1 MDIVRWIID
10 ADRKDM
16 GDESDGG
23 GDDSDEWDD
32 FYPRAF
38 GQDFPITSLGGEAS
52 LAVGAAAMGGHLE
65 VAKYLHERVAT
76 PKTERESER
85 EEGRFRRTLK
95 YISRQIDMF
104 DADKV
109 SVDTMLVAA
118 QNGHLDVVKW
128 LYAEFS
134 VKLGMDMFW
143 LYDDDA
149 DKYFSVL
156 DVAAGNGRLE
166 VVKYLHEICQE
177 AAGNAEDQ
185 DGLDTGDESMRSGDS
200 IFSDDSW
207 AEEPTKPGCTA
218 AAMDGAAA
226 NGHMDVVQWLH
237 RNRNEGCTMDAM
249 DSAAGNGH
257 LDMVKWLHEH
267 TKMGCTTKAMDAA
280 ARGGHLEVVKWLHEH
295 TDEGCTSKAMD
306 GAVHSGALD
315 VVKWLHKNL
324 SEGCSKAMV
333 NEAAKRG
340 HLRVLRWLNMNY
352 PADWSTAAMDNAAMG
367 GHFEVVLLLHR
378 VRSEGC
384 SPGPVHM
391 KSPSFDIERWLIEHY
406 PTRMVVSSIP
416 AALLLFQQTGR
427 SLSSTPGGLRR
438 SVDEERL
445 FVFPTW

>member
-218 AAMDGAAA
+218 AAMDGFGTAASKL
-226 NGHMDVVQWLH
+226 Q
-237 RNRNEGCTMDAM
+237 
-249 DSAAGNGH
+249 
-257 LDMVKWLHEH
+257 
-267 TKMGCTTKAMDAA
+267 A
-280 ARGGHLEVVKWLHEH
+280 ARVIMAEGGGSWILQK
-295 TDEGCTSKAMD
+295 
-306 GAVHSGALD
+306 
-315 VVKWLHKNL
+315 
-324 SEGCSKAMV
+324 
-333 NEAAKRG
+333 
-340 HLRVLRWLNMNY
+340 
-352 PADWSTAAMDNAAMG
+352 
-367 GHFEVVLLLHR
+367 LL
-378 VRSEGC
+378 
-384 SPGPVHM
+384 
-391 KSPSFDIERWLIEHY
+391 W
-406 PTRMVVSSIP
+406 
-416 AALLLFQQTGR
+416 A
-427 SLSSTPGGLRR
+427 
-438 SVDEERL
+438 ERL
-445 FVFPTW
+445 YR

>member
-185 DGLDTGDESMRSGDS
+185 DGLDTGDESMRINVSLKS
-200 IFSDDSW
+200 F
-207 AEEPTKPGCTA
+207 
-218 AAMDGAAA
+218 
-226 NGHMDVVQWLH
+226 
-237 RNRNEGCTMDAM
+237 
-249 DSAAGNGH
+249 
-257 LDMVKWLHEH
+257 
-267 TKMGCTTKAMDAA
+267 
-280 ARGGHLEVVKWLHEH
+280 GGG
-295 TDEGCTSKAMD
+295 TY
-306 GAVHSGALD
+306 
-315 VVKWLHKNL
+315 
-324 SEGCSKAMV
+324 
-333 NEAAKRG
+333 RG
-340 HLRVLRWLNMNY
+340 HGGYISLQVSALHSPRVVARFFWAA
-352 PADWSTAAMDNAAMG
+352 PAS
-367 GHFEVVLLLHR
+367 
-378 VRSEGC
+378 
-384 SPGPVHM
+384 
-391 KSPSFDIERWLIEHY
+391 
-406 PTRMVVSSIP
+406 
-416 AALLLFQQTGR
+416 R
-427 SLSSTPGGLRR
+427 SLQVWVDLAVGQDLEQQQANCRR
-438 SVDEERL
+438 QE
-445 FVFPTW
+445 